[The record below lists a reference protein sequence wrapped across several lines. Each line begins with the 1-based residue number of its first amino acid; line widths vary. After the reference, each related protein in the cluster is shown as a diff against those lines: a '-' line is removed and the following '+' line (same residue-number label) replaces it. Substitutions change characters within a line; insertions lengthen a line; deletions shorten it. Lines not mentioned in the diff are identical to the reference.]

1 MLEGMSIQK
10 AKVKGH
16 AGTIVATDSKSLVR
30 FAELLKLRSLAAST
44 QSEYMRYMRK
54 LAARVKRDPSELDEA
69 QVRAHL
75 LHLKDAQKYSSS
87 SMRAVVAAMR
97 CYYGLHLGHDWKLFD
112 LVRSPDR
119 QTLPQ
124 VLAREELVRLF

>member
-1 MLEGMSIQK
+1 MPTNK

-16 AGTIVATDSKSLVR
+16 ADAVVATDSISLVR

-44 QSEYMRYMRK
+44 QSEYLRYVRK
-54 LAARVKRDPSELDEA
+54 LAARVKRDPCELDET

-75 LHLKDAQKYSSS
+75 LHLKDAQKYSPS

-97 CYYGLHLGHDWKLFD
+97 CYYGLHLGHD
-112 LVRSPDR
+112 
-119 QTLPQ
+119 
-124 VLAREELVRLF
+124 